1 MKVSL
6 ALRMVGPATEHL
18 DGANRS
24 LGRSRRRSPTLMLKF
39 PPLDVPLSE
48 SETGAIFVQGAE
60 VRLEDLIAQ
69 FERGDNLDAI
79 AARCNLRLS
88 QIYCVLAYYLDHR
101 KEVEEYLARETN
113 PKGAALSA

>member
-1 MKVSL
+1 
-6 ALRMVGPATEHL
+6 
-18 DGANRS
+18 
-24 LGRSRRRSPTLMLKF
+24 MLKF
-39 PPLDVPLSE
+39 PPLDVPLFE
-48 SETGAIFVQGAE
+48 SETGAVVVQGAD

-79 AARCNLRLS
+79 AARYHLRLS

-101 KEVEEYLARETN
+101 KEVEDYLARRAN